1 MQCSYLASFNLI
13 RFLSSQRSYLR
24 QYGELLEKHF
34 RITVLNHLPKDAWK
48 KLDEP
53 EMIDSPDLD
62 QFVFCRV
69 VETVQIDVRGELSV
83 LNEDFTN
90 DEDEFGDNIQE
101 HAAGSCLIVMY
112 KQVRDLV
119 LDGKIELLL

>member
-1 MQCSYLASFNLI
+1 
-13 RFLSSQRSYLR
+13 
-24 QYGELLEKHF
+24 
-34 RITVLNHLPKDAWK
+34 
-48 KLDEP
+48 
-53 EMIDSPDLD
+53 MIDSPDLD

-101 HAAGSCLIVMY
+101 HVAGSYLIAMY
-112 KQVRDLV
+112 KLIRDLV
-119 LDGKIELLL
+119 LDGKVELLMWSFSHRRAQRGVSDECGKPIHDVR

>member
-1 MQCSYLASFNLI
+1 
-13 RFLSSQRSYLR
+13 
-24 QYGELLEKHF
+24 
-34 RITVLNHLPKDAWK
+34 
-48 KLDEP
+48 
-53 EMIDSPDLD
+53 MIDSPDLE

-90 DEDEFGDNIQE
+90 DEDEYGDYIQE

-119 LDGKIELLL
+119 LDGKVELLL